1 MKWQTG
7 SNKIKKRYD
16 MKKSIIALSLF
27 VVLMLGGIRFAAAQ
41 DQPKGQK
48 DTVNMDTNAKPEHY
62 YAVED
67 EKKTSKSGS
76 GVVIAAVAGA
86 VVVVAVAG
94 FFLLRK
100 KKK

>member
-1 MKWQTG
+1 
-7 SNKIKKRYD
+7 
-16 MKKSIIALSLF
+16 MKKSVLALSFFVILF
-27 VVLMLGGIRFAAAQ
+27 LGGLGIAIAQ

-48 DTVNMDTNAKPEHY
+48 DTVNMDTNAKPEYY

-67 EKKTSKSGS
+67 EKTASKSGS
-76 GVVIAAVAGA
+76 GTTIAIVAGA
-86 VVVVAVAG
+86 VVVVGVAG

>member
-1 MKWQTG
+1 
-7 SNKIKKRYD
+7 
-16 MKKSIIALSLF
+16 MKKSVIALSLF
-27 VVLMLGGIRFAAAQ
+27 VVMMLGAVGFAAAQ

-67 EKKTSKSGS
+67 EKTSSKSGS
-76 GVVIAAVAGA
+76 GVIIAAVAGA
-86 VVVVAVAG
+86 VVVVGVAG

>member
-1 MKWQTG
+1 
-7 SNKIKKRYD
+7 
-16 MKKSIIALSLF
+16 MKKSILVLSLF
-27 VVLMLGGIRFAAAQ
+27 IILSLGGLSIAIAQ

-48 DTVNMDTNAKPEHY
+48 DTVNMDTNAKPEYY

-67 EKKTSKSGS
+67 EKTGKKGS
-76 GVVIAAVAGA
+76 GTTIAIVAGA
-86 VVVVAVAG
+86 VVVVGVAG